1 MGIKLQCSLQL
12 IEVIDAVIADDKWH
26 VAALPAEL
34 PDWVEGLTKTAKKFD
49 RGTGGNKY
57 LSAVMGLQVWLRQ
70 IDRGNGVIHPRQ
82 WIYNEYLIKEKLRHD
97 IYAVKA
103 ALENLPCNLAAK
115 LGFGPHQISKL
126 WLTNL
131 RNYLT
136 HGTPMPIIFINH
148 DGRNYPSLLPRLL

>member
-12 IEVIDAVIADDKWH
+12 IEGIDAVIADDKWH

-70 IDRGNGVIHPRQ
+70 IDMGNGVIHPRQ

-97 IYAVKA
+97 IYAVKT
-103 ALENLPCNLAAK
+103 ALKN
-115 LGFGPHQISKL
+115 
-126 WLTNL
+126 
-131 RNYLT
+131 
-136 HGTPMPIIFINH
+136 
-148 DGRNYPSLLPRLL
+148 